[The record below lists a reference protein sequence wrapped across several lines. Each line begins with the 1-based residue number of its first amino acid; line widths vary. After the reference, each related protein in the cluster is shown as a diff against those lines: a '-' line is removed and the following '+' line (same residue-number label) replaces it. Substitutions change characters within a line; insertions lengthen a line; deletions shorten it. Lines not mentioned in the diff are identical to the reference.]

1 MPVINMGEIVSVDA
15 ARQRLQMKDSDA
27 ASVTFKVTPQTAMET
42 ERERPVKFSY
52 GPRTSAT

>member
-1 MPVINMGEIVSVDA
+1 MGEIVSVDA
-15 ARQRLQMKDSDA
+15 ARQRPQMKDSDA
-27 ASVTFKVTPQTAMET
+27 ASVTFNATPQAETET

>member
-1 MPVINMGEIVSVDA
+1 MGEIVSVDA